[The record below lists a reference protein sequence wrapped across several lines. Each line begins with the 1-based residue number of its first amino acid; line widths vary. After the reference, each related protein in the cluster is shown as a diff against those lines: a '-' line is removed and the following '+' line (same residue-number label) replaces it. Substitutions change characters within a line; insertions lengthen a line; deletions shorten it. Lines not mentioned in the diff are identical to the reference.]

1 MLQRTN
7 GTAMLHS
14 TSSLKRFTD
23 HLKHGDLLMPTKTT
37 AKTFEAAMEPMVEFN
52 GLVTKTLEESF
63 NLQMASMQA
72 YTKIGME
79 NVKAGLKVRTVDDMA
94 SYAEMQKELA
104 QKTSDMMMSDAKA
117 MAAMGNKFMESS
129 KTMMEG
135 NMKTAAAAAADM
147 TKVA

>member
-1 MLQRTN
+1 
-7 GTAMLHS
+7 
-14 TSSLKRFTD
+14 
-23 HLKHGDLLMPTKTT
+23 MPTKSTT
-37 AKTFEAAMEPMVEFN
+37 KTFEAAMEPMVEFN

-63 NLQMASMQA
+63 NLQMASLQA

-79 NVKAGLKVRTVDDMA
+79 NVKAGLKVRTMDDMA

-117 MAAMGNKFMESS
+117 LADMGNKFIESS

-135 NMKTAAAAAADM
+135 NMKTAAADM
-147 TKVA
+147 TKAA